1 MIHYTTEMV
10 REYPNYSCPPYCD
23 VDHKH
28 IGKKW
33 DEFYIRMVG
42 TTDSIYFTGG
52 NFNKD
57 EGGHRC
63 PKGQGEDSL
72 RVME

>member
-28 IGKKW
+28 IENDKEIEGMPKHYKQ
-33 DEFYIRMVG
+33 YK
-42 TTDSIYFTGG
+42 
-52 NFNKD
+52 KD
-57 EGGHRC
+57 EKEKVNDKEN
-63 PKGQGEDSL
+63 P
-72 RVME
+72 